1 MEVHHHSH
9 HTSGETHAAGGH
21 QKKWTHYFWEFF
33 MLFLA
38 VTLGFLVENQRE
50 HYVEGHRAKQYAKSL
65 YEDIKLDTVQ
75 ININIW
81 EIKFVNQRINTFRNL
96 VQNDYLKDLP
106 GGTWYYFGRFGTR
119 QFEIAFQDATLKQL
133 ISSGSLRYF
142 KNSSVI
148 NAITYYDQSCRRLQ
162 SLLLNEGLIELELI
176 KLRNSLFNTFYFD
189 EVMSLHTPTDK
200 VDSFKKRDLPLLS
213 DKKEDFIQY
222 ANLCQM
228 REYNNEFLHQN
239 FMTVLN
245 NAEKLLAILNKKY
258 HFN

>member
-1 MEVHHHSH
+1 MEVHHHA
-9 HTSGETHAAGGH
+9 HTER
-21 QKKWTHYFWEFF
+21 KKWTHYFWEFF

-65 YEDIKLDTVQ
+65 YADIKLDTVQ

-148 NAITYYDQSCRRLQ
+148 NAITYYD
-162 SLLLNEGLIELELI
+162 
-176 KLRNSLFNTFYFD
+176 
-189 EVMSLHTPTDK
+189 
-200 VDSFKKRDLPLLS
+200 
-213 DKKEDFIQY
+213 
-222 ANLCQM
+222 
-228 REYNNEFLHQN
+228 
-239 FMTVLN
+239 
-245 NAEKLLAILNKKY
+245 
-258 HFN
+258 